1 MGVAELGH
9 HVALA
14 LQLALLI
21 AAPALCASALAG
33 LLTGLVQSATQVQ
46 DPALS
51 FVPRLLAV
59 SAALLLAG
67 AWMIGEL
74 VAFTS
79 ALWHAL

>member
-1 MGVAELGH
+1 MSVAELGH

-33 LLTGLVQSATQVQ
+33 LAAGLLQSATQVQ
-46 DPALS
+46 DPALA

-59 SAALLLAG
+59 GAALLVSG
-67 AWMIGEL
+67 GWMIAKL
-74 VAFTS
+74 VAFTG
-79 ALWHAL
+79 ALWRAL